1 MPIQYRQGDMVKHI
15 LSADALDAYAHQCN
29 CFTTMGA
36 GIAKAL
42 AAQFP
47 EVKAADDATV
57 TGNEA
62 KLGTFTKAVVTPTS
76 TVYNVYG
83 QYSTSRL
90 VRTTNYPALFSGL
103 RAVMEDMVN
112 NGKSTL
118 GIPFIGCGL
127 AKGNWDEVEPL
138 IKALADHYN
147 ITVTVFSLA

>member
-36 GIAKAL
+36 GIAKSL

-47 EVKAADDATV
+47 EVKAADAATV
-57 TGNEA
+57 TGDIS
-62 KLGTFTKAVVTPTS
+62 KLGTFTKAAVTPTS

-83 QYSTSRL
+83 QDYISRH

-103 RAVMEDMVN
+103 RAVMEDMVS

-138 IKALADHYN
+138 IKVLANHYN
-147 ITVTVFSLA
+147 ITVTVFVLA

>member
-1 MPIQYRQGDMVKHI
+1 MPMQYRQGDMVKHI
-15 LSADALDAYAHQCN
+15 LSVDALDAYAHQCN
-29 CFTTMGA
+29 CFTAMGA
-36 GIAKAL
+36 GIAKSL

-47 EVKAADDATV
+47 EVKAADAATV
-57 TGNEA
+57 TGDIS
-62 KLGTFTKAVVTPTS
+62 KLGTFTKAAVTPTS

-90 VRTTNYPALFSGL
+90 MRTTNYPALFSGL

-118 GIPFIGCGL
+118 GIPYIGCGL
-127 AKGNWDEVEPL
+127 AKGNWDEVEPT
-138 IKALADHYN
+138 IKVLADKYN

>member
-29 CFTTMGA
+29 CFTAMGA

-57 TGNEA
+57 TGDAE

-118 GIPFIGCGL
+118 GIPYIGCGL
-127 AKGNWDEVEPL
+127 AKGNWEEVEPL
-138 IKALADHYN
+138 IKEWADHYN

>member
-1 MPIQYRQGDMVKHI
+1 MPMQYQQGDMVKHI
-15 LSADALDAYAHQCN
+15 LSVDALDAYAHQCN
-29 CFTTMGA
+29 CFTTMRA
-36 GIAKAL
+36 GIAKSL

-57 TGNEA
+57 TGDIS
-62 KLGTFTKAVVTPTS
+62 KLGTFTKAAVTPTS

-83 QYSTSRL
+83 QDYISRL

-103 RAVMEDMVN
+103 RAVMEDMVS

-118 GIPFIGCGL
+118 GIPYIGCGL
-127 AKGNWDEVEPL
+127 AKGKWDEVEPT
-138 IKALADHYN
+138 IKVLADHYN

>member
-1 MPIQYRQGDMVKHI
+1 MVKHI

-36 GIAKAL
+36 GIAKSL

-47 EVKAADDATV
+47 EVNAADAATV
-57 TGNEA
+57 RGDIS

-90 VRTTNYPALFSGL
+90 MRTTNYPALFSGL
-103 RAVMEDMVN
+103 RAVMEDMVK

-118 GIPFIGCGL
+118 GIPYIGCGL
-127 AKGNWDEVEPL
+127 ARGKWEEVEPF
-138 IKALADHYN
+138 IKVLADKYN

>member
-1 MPIQYRQGDMVKHI
+1 MPMQYQQGDMVKHI

-29 CFTTMGA
+29 CFTAMGA
-36 GIAKAL
+36 GIAKSL

-47 EVKAADDATV
+47 EVKAADAATV
-57 TGNEA
+57 TGDIS
-62 KLGTFTKAVVTPTS
+62 KLGTFTKAAVTPTS

-83 QYSTSRL
+83 QDYISRL

-103 RAVMEDMVN
+103 RAVMEDMVS

-127 AKGNWDEVEPL
+127 AKGNWEEVEPT
-138 IKALADHYN
+138 IKALADKYN

>member
-1 MPIQYRQGDMVKHI
+1 MPMQYQQGDMVKHI
-15 LSADALDAYAHQCN
+15 LSVDALDAYAHQCN
-29 CFTTMGA
+29 CFTAMGA
-36 GIAKAL
+36 GIARTL

-47 EVKAADDATV
+47 EVKAADAATV

-90 VRTTNYPALFSGL
+90 KRTTNYPALFSGL
-103 RAVMEDMVN
+103 RAVMEDMVS

-118 GIPFIGCGL
+118 GIPYIGCGL
-127 AKGNWDEVEPL
+127 ARGNWEEVEPT
-138 IKALADHYN
+138 IKALADKYN
-147 ITVTVFSLA
+147 ITVTVFSLT

>member
-29 CFTTMGA
+29 CFTAMGA

-57 TGNEA
+57 TGDAE
-62 KLGTFTKAVVTPTS
+62 KLGNITKAVVTPTS

-90 VRTTNYPALFSGL
+90 MRTTNYPALFSGL

-118 GIPFIGCGL
+118 GIPYIGCGL
-127 AKGNWDEVEPL
+127 AKGNWEEVEPT
-138 IKALADHYN
+138 IKALADKYN